1 MKNGVT
7 LTSSPA
13 PAPNS
18 YQADGLPGWRGHE
31 ALAGKADAAL
41 QTLQDKSPGL
51 SQMLTREPVA
61 SALAAAD
68 SYDAHE
74 GYSQLR
80 PRLRELCATLTS
92 RHGEQLTLHYGLGL
106 LATLIA
112 DHEKRWRTSAL
123 EAQLE
128 PCFIDSFHRILTAV
142 ARGGAQSLRLDTD
155 AFAKELAICL
165 YRLIPAGGQLVD
177 PGAAFP
183 RGLLVRRPTRET
195 LAATRY
201 LLLNARGFA
210 PFALFHTSLF
220 QRHWFTAAGW
230 EFTFQCLPAVFRSFP
245 RLKGLLAI
253 SWFCDPA
260 LREISPELDFVQDI
274 PRRWGAVF
282 LRVGPEPGANSD
294 ALLLSRHRRQLF
306 EAGRYVPE
314 KYAFVISRQDIL
326 ARMEVAHQRV

>member
-1 MKNGVT
+1 VKNGVT
-7 LTSSPA
+7 LTSSRA
-13 PAPNS
+13 PAPIS
-18 YQADGLPGWRGHE
+18 YPADGLPGWRGDE
-31 ALAGKADAAL
+31 TLAGKADAAL

-51 SQMLTREPVA
+51 SQMLISEPVA
-61 SALAAAD
+61 ATLAAAG
-68 SYDAHE
+68 SYDARE
-74 GYSQLR
+74 GYGQLR

-92 RHGEQLTLHYGLGL
+92 RHGEQLTLHYGLAM

-112 DHEKRWRTSAL
+112 DHEKRWHTSAL

-155 AFAKELAICL
+155 AYAKELAICL
-165 YRLIPAGGQLVD
+165 YRLIPAGAQLVD

-183 RGLLVRRPTRET
+183 RGLLVRRPTRQT

-201 LLLNARGFA
+201 LLLNARGFT

-230 EFTFQCLPAVFRSFP
+230 EFTFHCLPAVFRSFP

-260 LREISPELDFVQDI
+260 LREISPELHFVQDI

-282 LRVGPEPGANSD
+282 LDVGPEPGADSD

-306 EAGRYVPE
+306 EAGRYVPQ
-314 KYAFVISRQDIL
+314 KYAFVVSRHAILSRGGL
-326 ARMEVAHQRV
+326 ARR

>member
-1 MKNGVT
+1 MEPSDMPHG
-7 LTSSPA
+7 PG
-13 PAPNS
+13 
-18 YQADGLPGWRGHE
+18 GLPGWRGDE

-41 QTLQDKSPGL
+41 QALHGKSSGL
-51 SQMLTREPVA
+51 SQMLTDLPVA
-61 SALAAAD
+61 QALAAGG
-68 SYDAHE
+68 SYDARE
-74 GYSQLR
+74 GYGQLR

-92 RHGEQLTLHYGLGL
+92 RYGEQLALHYGLAM
-106 LATLIA
+106 LATSIA
-112 DHEKRWRTSAL
+112 DHETRWRTSAL

-195 LAATRY
+195 LAASRY
-201 LLLNARGFA
+201 LVFNVRGFA
-210 PFALFHTSLF
+210 PLALFHTSLF

-230 EFTFQCLPAVFRSFP
+230 EFTFHCLPAVFRSFP
-245 RLKGLLAI
+245 RLKGLIAS

-282 LRVGPEPGANSD
+282 LDVGPEPGADSD

-306 EAGRYVPE
+306 EAGRYVPQ
-314 KYAFVISRQDIL
+314 KYAFVVSRQDIL
-326 ARMEVAHQRV
+326 EYPSGDA

>member
-1 MKNGVT
+1 VKNGVT
-7 LTSSPA
+7 LTSSRA
-13 PAPNS
+13 PAPIS
-18 YQADGLPGWRGHE
+18 YPADGLPGWRGDE
-31 ALAGKADAAL
+31 TLAGKADAAL

-51 SQMLTREPVA
+51 SQMLTSEPVA
-61 SALAAAD
+61 ATLAAAG
-68 SYDAHE
+68 SYDARE

-80 PRLRELCATLTS
+80 PRLRELYATLTGRYS
-92 RHGEQLTLHYGLGL
+92 EQLTLHYGLVL

-112 DHEKRWRTSAL
+112 DHEKNWPTTGL

-183 RGLLVRRPTRET
+183 RGLLVRRPTRQM
-195 LAATRY
+195 LAATGY
-201 LLLNARGFA
+201 LLLNVRGFA

-230 EFTFQCLPAVFRSFP
+230 EFTFHCLPAVFRSFP

-260 LREISPELDFVQDI
+260 LLEISPELHFLQDI

-282 LRVGPEPGANSD
+282 LPVGPEPGADSD

-306 EAGRYVPE
+306 EAGRYVPR
-314 KYAFVISRQDIL
+314 KYAFVVSRQDVL
-326 ARMEVAHQRV
+326 AREGLARK

>member
-1 MKNGVT
+1 M
-7 LTSSPA
+7 PHA
-13 PAPNS
+13 P
-18 YQADGLPGWRGHE
+18 GELPGWRGDE
-31 ALAGKADAAL
+31 ALAGKAAAAL
-41 QTLQDKSPGL
+41 QTLHGKSPGL
-51 SQMLTREPVA
+51 AQMLTNLPVA
-61 SALAAAD
+61 QALAAVGT
-68 SYDAHE
+68 YDARE
-74 GYSQLR
+74 GYAQLR

-92 RHGEQLTLHYGLGL
+92 PHGEQLALHYGLAM

-112 DHEKRWRTSAL
+112 DHDRRWPTSAL

-183 RGLLVRRPTRET
+183 RGLLARRPTRET
-195 LAATRY
+195 LAATGY
-201 LLLNARGFA
+201 LLFNARGFA

-230 EFTFQCLPAVFRSFP
+230 EFTFHCLPAVFRSFP

>member
-18 YQADGLPGWRGHE
+18 YPAEGLSGWRGDE
-31 ALAGKADAAL
+31 TLAGKADAAL

-61 SALAAAD
+61 STLAAAD

-80 PRLRELCATLTS
+80 PRLRELYATLTS
-92 RHGEQLTLHYGLGL
+92 RYGEQLTLHYGLGL

-112 DHEKRWRTSAL
+112 DHEKKWRTSAL
-123 EAQLE
+123 EAELE

-201 LLLNARGFA
+201 LLLSARGFA

-220 QRHWFTAAGW
+220 QRQWFTAAGW
-230 EFTFQCLPAVFRSFP
+230 EYTFHCLPAVFRSFP

-260 LREISPELDFVQDI
+260 LREISPELHFVQDI
-274 PRRWGAVF
+274 PQRWGAVF
-282 LRVGPEPGANSD
+282 LHVGPESGATSD
-294 ALLLSRHRRQLF
+294 ALLLSRHRRELF

-326 ARMEVAHQRV
+326 ARMEVAHRRV

>member
-1 MKNGVT
+1 MEPSDMPQG
-7 LTSSPA
+7 P
-13 PAPNS
+13 
-18 YQADGLPGWRGHE
+18 DGLPGWRGDA

-41 QTLQDKSPGL
+41 QTLQDKSSGL
-51 SQMLTREPVA
+51 SQMLTSLPVA
-61 SALAAAD
+61 QALAAGG
-68 SYDAHE
+68 SYDARE
-74 GYSQLR
+74 GYGQLR

-92 RHGEQLTLHYGLGL
+92 RYGEQLALHYGLAM

-165 YRLIPAGGQLVD
+165 YRLIPAGAQLVD

-183 RGLLVRRPTRET
+183 RGLLVRRPTRQT

-230 EFTFQCLPAVFRSFP
+230 EFTFHCLPAVFRSYP

-260 LREISPELDFVQDI
+260 LREISPELHFVQDI

-282 LRVGPEPGANSD
+282 LQVGPEPGADSD

-314 KYAFVISRQDIL
+314 KYAFVVSRHAIL
-326 ARMEVAHQRV
+326 SREGLAGQ